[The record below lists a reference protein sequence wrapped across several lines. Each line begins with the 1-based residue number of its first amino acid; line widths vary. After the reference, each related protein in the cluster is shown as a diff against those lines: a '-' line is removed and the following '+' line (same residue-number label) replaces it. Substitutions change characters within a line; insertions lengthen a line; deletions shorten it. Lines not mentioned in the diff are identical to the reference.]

1 MPAEVPF
8 PDPLGVLEAEARAA
22 GAPVVPADPLLLACR
37 RWLGRFVEQRERA
50 IQNYAAALQAQP
62 LDPEARFRAIEN
74 YARSL
79 MRFGR

>member
-1 MPAEVPF
+1 MPVEVPF

-22 GAPVVPADPLLLACR
+22 GAQVVPADPLLLACR

-50 IQNYAAALQAQP
+50 IQNYSAALQSRP
-62 LDPEARFRAIEN
+62 LDPETRLRAIEN

-79 MRFGR
+79 MRFGG